1 MSLSTHDFSFFGFV
15 GEGRGGGVIPPVH
28 KIWKVPIVTFWLV
41 SWVKK
46 KKTLPKS
53 RWVVKDNGVAS
64 AIKESAKYPMTHSS
78 SFSARYENRAL
89 KTWMFLYKKK
99 EILFRRSLCRDK
111 CIVSFF
117 LLQPGFKIQPHK
129 YSGRYST
136 IYLCVSFYKSLLYLV
151 QWWTLV

>member
-15 GEGRGGGVIPPVH
+15 GEGGGGVIPPVH

-53 RWVVKDNGVAS
+53 RWVFKDNGVAS

-99 EILFRRSLCRDK
+99 KRYC
-111 CIVSFF
+111 
-117 LLQPGFKIQPHK
+117 
-129 YSGRYST
+129 SGVVYVET
-136 IYLCVSFYKSLLYLV
+136 NVLYLFLFCS
-151 QWWTLV
+151 LVSKFNHTNTVGDIRRFICAYPFIKVYCIKFSDER